1 MTAAIHWVDVPGMTR
16 YSMEFMMMS
25 ADGRAVLT
33 FPSPYLRNAAAELII
48 EGSAGGGV
56 RSFKRE
62 EVTSY
67 ESGFKA
73 ELAQFHAA
81 VTAVSHHRPT
91 GPMERATSPSARR
104 SCKARQS
111 VVPSNSRRST
121 SRQGHRQPRLPNQT
135 AGEA

>member
-1 MTAAIHWVDVPGMTR
+1 
-16 YSMEFMMMS
+16 MMS

-81 VTAVSHHRPT
+81 VTGGESPPTDGADGAPRHRRLP
-91 GPMERATSPSARR
+91 GDHAKRD
-104 SCKARQS
+104 KAW
-111 VVPSNSRRST
+111 SRRTPVGVLADKGIVSQDCQIRLPVRLRYN
-121 SRQGHRQPRLPNQT
+121 RQGSSGAICTFLSGR
-135 AGEA
+135 